1 MNGSLIE
8 DLGFLENSVACQQIL
23 QGNYTL
29 LTGMDRCTKELLID
43 IKIPISIKKINL
55 KLYLLQ
61 KYSKKDR
68 NKWGKEPLPD
78 LWGFILDI

>member
-43 IKIPISIKKINL
+43 IKIPISIKKL
-55 KLYLLQ
+55 T
-61 KYSKKDR
+61 
-68 NKWGKEPLPD
+68 
-78 LWGFILDI
+78 